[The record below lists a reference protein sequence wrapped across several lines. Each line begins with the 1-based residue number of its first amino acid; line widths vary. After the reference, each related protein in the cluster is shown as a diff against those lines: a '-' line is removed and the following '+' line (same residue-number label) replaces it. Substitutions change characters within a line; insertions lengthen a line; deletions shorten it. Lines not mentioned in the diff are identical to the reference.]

1 MRKNKDLTDNRQV
14 PTAPRSKPHKTSN
27 GSGDA
32 LAPSPWVVRFAA
44 LISPGEP
51 VLDLACGKGRHSR
64 YLIEQGYRVTAI
76 DRDTGGVRDL
86 AARAEIIEADLEDG
100 RPYPLSGRRF
110 AGIVVA
116 NYLHRPLLPRLVAG
130 LRPGGTLIYETFARG
145 NERFGKPANPA
156 FLLRPGELLDAVRGH
171 LRVLAYEDL
180 TLGEPRPAAVQR
192 IAAVSPPPAP
202 GADRPSP

>member
-192 IAAVSPPPAP
+192 IAAVSPEMPA
-202 GADRPSP
+202 R

>member
-1 MRKNKDLTDNRQV
+1 MNKIKDLTDNHQASA
-14 PTAPRSKPHKTSN
+14 APRSKPCKTSN
-27 GSGDA
+27 GPRGV

-44 LISPGEP
+44 LIGPGKP

-64 YLIEQGYRVTAI
+64 YLIEQGYRVTAV

-130 LRPGGTLIYETFARG
+130 LQPGGVLIYETFARG
-145 NERFGKPANPA
+145 NERFGKPTNPA
-156 FLLRPGELLDAVRGH
+156 FLLKPGELLDAVRGH

-180 TLGEPRPAAVQR
+180 TLDEPKPAAVQR
-192 IAAVSPPPAP
+192 IAAVSP
-202 GADRPSP
+202 GASAR

>member
-1 MRKNKDLTDNRQV
+1 MNKIKGLTDNRQ
-14 PTAPRSKPHKTSN
+14 ASAARRSKPCKTSN
-27 GSGDA
+27 GPGGA

-44 LISPGEP
+44 LIGPGKS

-64 YLIEQGYRVTAI
+64 YLIEQGYRVTAV

-110 AGIVVA
+110 AGIVIA
-116 NYLHRPLLPRLVAG
+116 NYLHRPLLAHLVAG
-130 LRPGGTLIYETFARG
+130 LQPGGILIYETFARG
-145 NERFGKPANPA
+145 NERFGKPTSPA
-156 FLLRPGELLDAVRGH
+156 FLLKPGELLDAVRGH

-180 TLGEPRPAAVQR
+180 TLDEPKPAAVQR
-192 IAAVSPPPAP
+192 IAAVSPSAS
-202 GADRPSP
+202 AR